1 MEQTGAITL
10 KEFNRLVG
18 AVLADASLRN
28 RWIIAELSDVA
39 VRGGHCYME
48 LVDKNP
54 ATGRTEAKTRGIIW
68 ANTYPALKYKFESET
83 GQKFGSNIKVMLKA
97 SVNFHEQ
104 FGYSVVITDINPS
117 FTLGDMERKRRE
129 IIDRLTREGIINDN
143 KSLEMPLVPQRIA
156 VISAAG
162 AAGYGDFMN
171 QLQNNKENFKFYTA
185 LFEARMQ
192 GTETAPTVIAA
203 LDRIAQYADLFDC
216 VVIIRGGGATSDLNS
231 FDDYDLAANV
241 AQFPLP
247 VITGIGHERDNTVID
262 YVSNLRVK
270 TPTAAAEWLIDR
282 AHRVLIEVN
291 TLSQTVA
298 SRAREYILGARE
310 QLAYLDSSLPHIVKG
325 ILSDS
330 KSRLEKYALQIPV
343 SAKSRTE
350 NASTYLDNI
359 VARIKDAKT
368 SRLNMEKMKL
378 DHVAETVQLLS
389 PANTLKRGYSITRIN
404 GKAVTS
410 AENVPENAELTTVTA
425 HGEIISVV
433 KSKNI

>member
-18 AVLADASLRN
+18 AVLANAALKN
-28 RWIIAELSDVA
+28 RWIIADLSDVA

-54 ATGRTEAKTRGIIW
+54 QTGKTEAKTRGIIW
-68 ANTYPALKYKFESET
+68 ANTYPDLKYKFESET
-83 GQKFGSNIKVMLKA
+83 GQQFGSNIKVMLKA

-117 FTLGDMERKRRE
+117 YTLGDMERKRRE
-129 IIDRLTREGIINDN
+129 IIERLTREGIIDDN
-143 KSLEMPLVPQRIA
+143 KQLEMPLVPQRIA

-171 QLQNNKENFKFYTA
+171 QLHNNKENFIFYTA

-192 GTETAPTVIAA
+192 GAETAPTVIAA
-203 LDRIAQYADLFDC
+203 LDRIAQHTDLFDC

-270 TPTAAAEWLIDR
+270 TPTAAAEWLIDC
-282 AHRVLIEVN
+282 AHKTMTAVN
-291 TLSQTVA
+291 NLSQTVVSA
-298 SRAREYILGARE
+298 AKEYILGARE
-310 QLAYLDSSLPHIVKG
+310 QLAYIDSSIPHIAKSK
-325 ILSDS
+325 ITDS
-330 KSRLEKYALQIPV
+330 KSSLEKYALQIPAF
-343 SAKSRTE
+343 AKSRTE
-350 NASTYLDNI
+350 NAATLLNTILGQIRDANKN
-359 VARIKDAKT
+359 RISMA
-368 SRLNMEKMKL
+368 KMKL
-378 DHVAETVQLLS
+378 EHIAETVNVLS
-389 PANTLKRGYSITRIN
+389 PINTLKRGYSITRIN

-410 AENVPENAELTTVTA
+410 ANNIPENAEMTTITA
-425 HGEIISVV
+425 NGEIISIV